1 MVAFLPGV
9 CVQHLTFPSQMASDP
24 LVLQSHITESSRGP
38 ERSLGRKQDLQD
50 ARPDALFAPALIATG
65 HRRPG
70 PKVLGQ
76 FTPGR
81 AGSGDPQ
88 HAFDDQA
95 MISRRASCLRL
106 LWRQEGRQLFPVGIA
121 EGGQSQ
127 QRDGSG
133 QRVGQRGSLT
143 RAAQHM
149 KLSGYCLV
157 LTPEAGPVQSPGLP
171 FLRFAQRV

>member
-1 MVAFLPGV
+1 MLLCFFR
-9 CVQHLTFPSQMASDP
+9 TSY

-50 ARPDALFAPALIATG
+50 ARPDALFAPALLATG

-88 HAFDDQA
+88 HACDDQA

-106 LWRQEGRQLFPVGIA
+106 LWRQEGGQLFEVGRSFGRAVPATGWERATSRAPREPDARGAAHETVWLPPGVDARSARPV
-121 EGGQSQ
+121 E
-127 QRDGSG
+127 
-133 QRVGQRGSLT
+133 
-143 RAAQHM
+143 
-149 KLSGYCLV
+149 
-157 LTPEAGPVQSPGLP
+157 SPGLLRLP
-171 FLRFAQRV
+171 FAEGVQ